1 MNRRSRRGGVP
12 PLMIALLVL
21 MAVLLIALIWVS
33 VWSARRS
40 EPSPGQPDGQQAQT
54 QQTPETDA
62 PGEQAQ
68 ERADTPAAAAPT
80 EPPAPTQSPAPSTL
94 LAETPDAGQE
104 YIDKIVFLGDSTTYG
119 LRYYEVLPEYQVW
132 TPASGTLA
140 LFNVPIETIEYFAP
154 GTRENPENLSIAD
167 CAAKGKPEYLVITL
181 GLNGIA
187 FLDETSFK
195 QYYRDMITSIQQASP
210 DTKIILQSIYPVI
223 DSMTTSDIKNDGINT
238 ANQWIY
244 DLAEE
249 MGLRYLNTHD
259 ALMDSTGNLIAAY
272 NSGDG
277 IHLMPDGLRAILQ
290 YVRTHAWQ

>member
-21 MAVLLIALIWVS
+21 MIVLLIVLIYVS
-33 VWSARRS
+33 IWGGRRAGQTSGGETGEQPPVQTAEPS
-40 EPSPGQPDGQQAQT
+40 EPVSGNI
-54 QQTPETDA
+54 
-62 PGEQAQ
+62 
-68 ERADTPAAAAPT
+68 PAAAT
-80 EPPAPTQSPAPSTL
+80 EEPATPAPTQTPAPATL

-119 LRYYEVLPEYQVW
+119 MRYYEVRPEYQVW

-154 GTRENPENLSIAD
+154 GTRENPEILSIPD

-187 FLDETSFK
+187 FLDETGFK
-195 QYYRDMITSIQQASP
+195 QYYRDMIVSIQEASP

-259 ALMDSTGNLIAAY
+259 ALMDSTGNLIAEY

-277 IHLMPDGLRAILQ
+277 IHLMPVGLKAILQ